1 MQLQWWPTLSSLWT
15 HTYFRRICP
24 RSLVNIDQH
33 YPKKN
38 CLEGNIIPCTFKMII
53 LTSSRK
59 IKGKEIRKV
68 ARVLYF
74 NEITKLLFYLTRVM
88 GYYFKQNE
96 RFKLKKYDPARTR
109 TWNLLIRSQTP
120 YPLGHEADIAYTE
133 FYYYLIINCITNM
146 HCNIVIL
153 CLRLNEERDS
163 RDFYSFLFPFFC
175 TLQILSL

>member
-59 IKGKEIRKV
+59 IKGKEIRTI

-88 GYYFKQNE
+88 RYYFKQNE

-120 YPLGHEADIAYTE
+120 YPLGHEADIVYTE
-133 FYYYLIINCITNM
+133 FYYYLMINCITNM
-146 HCNIVIL
+146 HCNTVIL
-153 CLRLNEERDS
+153 CLRLNGERDC

-175 TLQILSL
+175 TL